1 MSPANLPIDQLG
13 INTIRALSID
23 AILAANSGHPGLP
36 LGAAPMAYTL
46 WTRFLKH
53 NPANPAW
60 PNRDRFVLSAGHGS
74 MLLYSLLHLTGYDL
88 PLEELKRFRQWGSR
102 TPGHPEY
109 GHTPGVE
116 TTTGPLGQGFAFAV
130 GMAIAERHLAA
141 RFNKGDLQLV
151 DHYTYTLAGDGCLM
165 EGVAAEAAS
174 LAGHLKLGKLICLY
188 DSNDISLAAS
198 TSLSFT
204 EDAGMRFRA
213 YGWQV
218 LHVQDGNDVQA
229 LGQAIATAQA
239 AADQPSLIVVHTH
252 IGFASPKQDTY
263 HVHGSPLSADEVAAT
278 KKNLGYPSLE
288 PFHLP
293 EEAVAHFRQALEQG
307 RKREQA
313 WKRLLKEYGKKY
325 PELKAEWDLL
335 QAGKLPAGWD
345 KDIPRFSA
353 KDKAAATRATGG
365 QVLNAIAA
373 HLPQLVG
380 GSADLNPSTNTVIKG
395 GGDFQSPL
403 HQPADRQGATGG
415 AWGYNGRNIH
425 FGVREH
431 AMGAVLC
438 GLALHGGTIPYGAT
452 FFTFADYLR
461 PSLRLAAMMGLHV
474 IFVFTH
480 DSIGVGED
488 GPTHQPVE
496 HLASLRAIPGLVTLR
511 PADANET
518 AQAWRFAVAHRGGPV
533 ALVLS
538 RQALPVI
545 EAEGNVAQGAR
556 VVAGAE
562 VEKPDVLLIGSGS
575 EVSLAL
581 QARELLAKEG
591 VTARVVSLSSWEL
604 FEKQTK
610 KFRRSILP
618 PAVKARVAVE
628 AGVPLGWA
636 EYAGPRGAVL
646 AIRGRFG
653 ASAPAGLVFENYG
666 FTAQEIARQALAQLR
681 RPAAV
686 EKVIE

>member
-1 MSPANLPIDQLG
+1 MSPANLPIDQLC
-13 INTIRALSID
+13 IDTVRALSID
-23 AILAANSGHPGLP
+23 AIQAANSGHPGLP

-46 WTRFLKH
+46 WSRFLKH
-53 NPANPAW
+53 NPADPDW
-60 PNRDRFVLSAGHGS
+60 PDRDRFVLSAGHGS

-109 GHTPGVE
+109 RHTPGVE
-116 TTTGPLGQGFAFAV
+116 CTTGPLGQGFAFAV

-141 RFNKGDLQLV
+141 RFNRDGLDLV
-151 DHYTYTLAGDGCLM
+151 DHFTYALVGDGCLM

-174 LAGHLKLGKLICLY
+174 LAGHLKLGKLIVLY
-188 DSNDISLAAS
+188 DANDISLAGS

-204 EDAGMRFRA
+204 EDVGTRFRA

-218 LHVQDGNDVQA
+218 LRVQDGNDVQA
-229 LGQAIATAQA
+229 IGQAIAAAQA

-252 IGFASPKQDTY
+252 IGFASPKQDTF
-263 HVHGSPLSADEVAAT
+263 HVHGSPLSAEEVLAT
-278 KKNLGYPSLE
+278 KKSLGYPSLE
-288 PFHLP
+288 PFRLP
-293 EEAVAHFRQALEQG
+293 EEAVARFREALAQG
-307 RKREQA
+307 RKKEQA
-313 WKRLLKEYGKKY
+313 WKRLLKEYGRRH
-325 PELKAEWDLL
+325 PELKAEWDLQ
-335 QAGKLPAGWD
+335 QAGKLPVGWD
-345 KDIPRFSA
+345 GQLPRFKA
-353 KDKAAATRATGG
+353 ADKPAATRATGG
-365 QVLNAIAA
+365 QALNALAA
-373 HLPQLVG
+373 RVPWLVG

-415 AWGYNGRNIH
+415 AWGYEGRNLH

-438 GLALHGGTIPYGAT
+438 GMALHGGVIPYGAT
-452 FFTFADYLR
+452 FFVFADYLR
-461 PSLRLAAMMGLHV
+461 PAIRLAALMGLHV

-496 HLASLRAIPGLVTLR
+496 HLASLRAIPGLVTIR

-545 EAEGNVAQGAR
+545 EAEGDVAQGAR
-556 VVAGAE
+556 IVAGAGT
-562 VEKPDVLLIGSGS
+562 EKPDVLLIGSGS

-618 PAVKARVAVE
+618 SAVKARVAVE
-628 AGVPLGWA
+628 AGVPLGWG

-646 AIRGRFG
+646 AVRGRFG
-653 ASAPAGLVFENYG
+653 ASAPAGTVFENYG
-666 FTAQEIARQALAQLR
+666 FTAREVARLALAQLK
-681 RPAAV
+681 RPVTA
-686 EKVIE
+686 K